1 MLRQSDEVYFRWD
14 ESGSNLVALSLRTE
28 QTYGIDDL
36 DFAILEA
43 LVRSPDRGREPLI
56 AELAARFG
64 KASVVESRLKG
75 DESGRCD

>member
-36 DFAILEA
+36 DFAILV
-43 LVRSPDRGREPLI
+43 LLCY
-56 AELAARFG
+56 
-64 KASVVESRLKG
+64 KT
-75 DESGRCD
+75 C